1 MTLYKFT
8 DVKKTKEGQGTRAYF
23 IPYSD
28 ITTRM
33 KANKIMWVTTAPNQE
48 KALPENLKKEHNY
61 SGIKWNGA
69 MVKGTP

>member
-8 DVKKTKEGQGTRAYF
+8 DVKKTKEGQGARAYF

-33 KANKIMWVTTAPNQE
+33 KAN
-48 KALPENLKKEHNY
+48 
-61 SGIKWNGA
+61 
-69 MVKGTP
+69 